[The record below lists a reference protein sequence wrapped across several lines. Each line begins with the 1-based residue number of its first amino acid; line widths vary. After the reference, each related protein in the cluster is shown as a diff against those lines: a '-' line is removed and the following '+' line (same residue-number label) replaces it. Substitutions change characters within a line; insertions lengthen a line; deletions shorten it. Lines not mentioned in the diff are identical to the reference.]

1 MFDRLKRQE
10 TSKALVI
17 LCVDDEALVLKS
29 LKEQLSLKFAEES
42 PIVTAE
48 NAEQAIECLA
58 ELEKEGIEVAVAI
71 CDRVLPG
78 MNGEELL
85 ARIHQRYPKTITI
98 MLTGRADAQSLA
110 DAVNQASL
118 YRYITKPWDVTD
130 LFLTVQEALRRYRQD
145 DRLLA
150 QNRELQELNASLEEK
165 VAQRT
170 AALLALN
177 RDLQQA
183 KEKAESANY
192 IKDEFLAILSHEL
205 RSPLNP
211 ILGWSKLLLDEQ
223 LDAQTIERALTT
235 IERNA
240 KLQAK
245 LIDDLLD
252 ISNLLSG
259 KISLN
264 WGDVDLIEITK
275 AAIETARQPSQAKSQ
290 TLQLQINS
298 KIGRVRGDRDRLQ
311 QIVWNLLS
319 NAVKFTPPQG
329 QIQIGLETVGD
340 SIELTIQ
347 DNGCGID
354 ADFLPHVF
362 DYFRQADSSS
372 TRHFGGLG
380 LGLTLARQLVEL
392 HGGTIVAK
400 SAGIGQGATFTVSLP
415 VIKNS
420 IASLTPTEAIA
431 AQILTGIRVLVVDDE
446 ADSLELISFILSQ
459 QGASVTSVSSGLEA
473 IQVLS
478 EFTPDILLSDI
489 AMPDIDGYN
498 LLNSIRRS
506 SVDLANSTTKN
517 WQAAYKIPAI
527 ALTAY
532 AEEAHQERAFAAGFQ
547 WHLAKP
553 VDPNRLISIVL
564 KLVETSLKEKNRRD
578 RSK

>member
-1 MFDRLKRQE
+1 
-10 TSKALVI
+10 
-17 LCVDDEALVLKS
+17 
-29 LKEQLSLKFAEES
+29 
-42 PIVTAE
+42 
-48 NAEQAIECLA
+48 
-58 ELEKEGIEVAVAI
+58 
-71 CDRVLPG
+71 
-78 MNGEELL
+78 
-85 ARIHQRYPKTITI
+85 
-98 MLTGRADAQSLA
+98 
-110 DAVNQASL
+110 
-118 YRYITKPWDVTD
+118 D
-130 LFLTVQEALRRYRQD
+130 LWLTVQEALRRYRQD
-145 DRLLA
+145 DRLIA

-177 RDLQQA
+177 KDLQQA
-183 KEKAESANY
+183 KEIAEAANCV
-192 IKDEFLAILSHEL
+192 KDQFLAVLSHEL

-223 LDAQTIERALTT
+223 LDAKTIERALTT

-264 WGDVDLIEITK
+264 CGDVDLIEITK
-275 AAIETARQPSQAKSQ
+275 AALETARQPSEAKSQ

-298 KIGRVRGDRDRLQ
+298 KIGTVRGDRDRLQ

-329 QIQIGLETVGD
+329 HIQIGLETIGD
-340 SIELTIQ
+340 LIKLTIQ
-347 DNGCGID
+347 DNGCGIE

-362 DYFRQADSSS
+362 DYFRQADTSS

-392 HGGTIVAK
+392 HGGTIVAE
-400 SAGIGQGATFTVSLP
+400 SAGIGQGTTFTVSLP
-415 VIKNS
+415 VIKKS

-473 IQVLS
+473 IQILS

-506 SVDLANSTTKN
+506 SVDLANSTTEN
-517 WQAAYKIPAI
+517 WQAACKIPAI

-553 VDPNRLISIVL
+553 VDPNRLISTVL
-564 KLVETSLKEKNRRD
+564 KLVEPSLKTRRD
-578 RSK
+578 WA

>member
-1 MFDRLKRQE
+1 MFDRSKRQE
-10 TSKALVI
+10 TKKALAI
-17 LCVDDEALVLKS
+17 LCVDDEALVLES
-29 LKEQLSLKFAEES
+29 LKEQLLLKFAEES
-42 PIVTAE
+42 LIVTAK
-48 NAEQAIECLA
+48 NAAQALDRLA
-58 ELEKEGIEVAVAI
+58 ELEKDGTEVAVAI

-78 MNGEELL
+78 VNGEELL

-98 MLTGRADAQSLA
+98 MLTGQADVQSIGN
-110 DAVNQASL
+110 AVNHASL
-118 YRYITKPWDVTD
+118 YRYIAKPWDVTD
-130 LFLTVQEALRRYRQD
+130 LWLTVQEALRRYRQD
-145 DRLLA
+145 DRLIA

-177 RDLQQA
+177 KDLQQA
-183 KEKAESANY
+183 KEIAEAANN
-192 IKDEFLAILSHEL
+192 IKDEFLAVLSHEL

-223 LDAQTIERALTT
+223 LDAKTIERALTT

-264 WGDVDLIEITK
+264 CGDVDLIEITK
-275 AAIETARQPSQAKSQ
+275 AALETARQPSEAKSQ

-298 KIGRVRGDRDRLQ
+298 KIGTVRGDRDRLQ

-329 QIQIGLETVGD
+329 HIQIGLETIGD
-340 SIELTIQ
+340 LINLTIQ
-347 DNGCGID
+347 DNGCGIE

-362 DYFRQADSSS
+362 DYFRQADTSS

-392 HGGTIVAK
+392 HGGTIVAE
-400 SAGIGQGATFTVSLP
+400 SAGIGQGTTFTVSLP
-415 VIKNS
+415 VIKKS

-473 IQVLS
+473 IQILS

-506 SVDLANSTTKN
+506 SVDLANSTTEN
-517 WQAAYKIPAI
+517 WQAACKIPAI

-553 VDPNRLISIVL
+553 VDPNRLISTVL
-564 KLVETSLKEKNRRD
+564 KLVEPSLKTRRD
-578 RSK
+578 WA